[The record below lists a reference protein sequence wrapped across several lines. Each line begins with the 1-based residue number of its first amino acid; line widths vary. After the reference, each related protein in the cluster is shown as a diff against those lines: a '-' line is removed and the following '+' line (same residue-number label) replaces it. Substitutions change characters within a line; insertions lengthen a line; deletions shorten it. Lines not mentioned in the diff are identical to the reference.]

1 MKTNDSLRDAWRSL
15 GIAFH
20 HPTKIKSDPESAL
33 IELVR
38 AKEFPEDKK
47 MLGLALLWLS
57 HYSNLVHIE
66 RLKTLAKDLLPLEL
80 AVLGAI
86 ASKCVKNGDHRWK
99 TLTKMANEKN
109 QGQQFEQGDSE
120 TFIKMRGLDKE
131 FAQFG
136 VNVAPTLPDDEK
148 KLRPRHEI
156 LKHNDWL
163 KSRVLFGTNMRADI
177 ATVISLNLAQTA
189 YAAAKLL
196 RCAPNTA
203 YRNWNDLEEG
213 GWPTLHREK

>member
-20 HPTKIKSDPESAL
+20 HPTKKKSDPETAL

-38 AKEFPEDKK
+38 AKEFPDDKK
-47 MLGLALLWLS
+47 MLGLVLLWLS

-66 RLKTLAKDLLPLEL
+66 RLKTLAKDLLPFEL
-80 AVLGAI
+80 AILGAI
-86 ASKCVKNGDHRWK
+86 ASKCLKAGDHRWK
-99 TLTKMANEKN
+99 TIIKIAKEKN
-109 QGQQFEQGDSE
+109 GKQQFEQGDSA
-120 TFIKMRGLDKE
+120 TFINMRGLDKD

-136 VNVAPTLPDDEK
+136 VRIAPVSPDSEK
-148 KLRPRHEI
+148 KLRTRQEI

-163 KSRVLFGTNMRADI
+163 KLRVLFGTNMRADI
-177 ATVISLNLAQTA
+177 ATVIALGLASTA
-189 YAAAKLL
+189 YGAAKLL
-196 RCAPNTA
+196 RCSPNTA

-213 GWPTLHREK
+213 GWPSRAL